1 VCPAINSTQV
11 PVNAVIVEVEFS
23 GKPDWGLVRFC
34 DAGTCAGPSMQKWR
48 VTWHA
53 GARLISLVEYEFLEA
68 PEMMLLCKEK
78 LMRAKQVVLFTGV
91 CIVLCWITAG
101 KAQVPGQKAPARLYN
116 TAKQK
121 LMEGKQIVGATV
133 FSPDPNIYCAMANAG
148 YDFLWIEM
156 QHSPL
161 TYGDVARMI
170 WACRGA
176 PAMPFVRVPD
186 ATESDIQKATDI
198 GAVGII
204 VPTVDTVEKAQA
216 AVKWSKYPPEGR
228 RSQGNGQYGA
238 LWGNDYRQTAN
249 ENMVVVIMIETPIG
263 VENAEKIAS
272 VPGIDVIFAAST
284 DLANFSGHRQGEKG
298 YEALVTRI
306 HDVTLQHGIRLGG
319 PQAWKDRPGFTFFQG
334 PGETQLIKSGARVN
348 LAPNHVE
355 GAAQPGVAPIEGAT
369 PH

>member
-1 VCPAINSTQV
+1 
-11 PVNAVIVEVEFS
+11 
-23 GKPDWGLVRFC
+23 
-34 DAGTCAGPSMQKWR
+34 
-48 VTWHA
+48 
-53 GARLISLVEYEFLEA
+53 
-68 PEMMLLCKEK
+68 
-78 LMRAKQVVLFTGV
+78 MRARYYTSFTVICTVLSWM
-91 CIVLCWITAG
+91 VLG
-101 KAQVPGQKAPARLYN
+101 GAQAQQQKAPVRVFN

-121 LMEGKQIVGATV
+121 LSEGKQIVGATV

-148 YDFLWIEM
+148 YDYLWIEM

-161 TYGDVARMI
+161 TFEEVARMI

-176 PAMPFVRVPD
+176 SAMPFIRVAD

-284 DLANFSGHRQGEKG
+284 DLGNFSGHRQGNKE
-298 YEALVTRI
+298 YEAMVTRI
-306 HDVTLQHGIRLGG
+306 HDVTLQHGLSLGG
-319 PQAWKDRPGFTFFQG
+319 PQAWKGRPGFSFFQG
-334 PGETQLIKSGARVN
+334 PGETQLIQAGAHVN
-348 LAPNHVE
+348 LSPNPTRRD
-355 GAAQPGVAPIEGAT
+355 AQPAAPIEGDK
-369 PH
+369 PRI